1 MADQY
6 LNAESR
12 LFHEIF
18 QHVSTGI
25 AVYEAVDEGKDFVFK
40 DINPAGT
47 SIGKMPRE
55 AYIGRRLTEVYP
67 CVRETGLLEVLQ
79 RVWKTGV
86 PEKFAVTRY
95 RDERIELWVENYVT
109 RLPSGENLTVF
120 EDLTARKQT
129 EAEKAQL
136 LKQIHRVQKME
147 ALAALAA
154 GIAHDFNNLLMPIL
168 GYAQMGARRSASEE
182 PHHRYFMRILD
193 ASRRAKDLVG
203 QILLL
208 SRDNPSAEKG
218 ADLVPILKECVKLL
232 RAGVPEFLEISYEK
246 LPQTAPVPADP
257 VELHQIVMN
266 LGVNAY
272 QAVGKKSGWVRFQLE
287 CPCET
292 AHFLRKVS
300 DAPTPWVRLSVL
312 DSGPGVSPEVR
323 EKIFEPYFSTKKP
336 EEGTGLGLF
345 IVSGVVQR
353 LGGAVWVED
362 APQGGA
368 AFHVLLPM
376 APAAAPTEVETLVED
391 IPSLDAHLLIVDDDP
406 VVRSILKTY
415 LTPCVRRLTL
425 CETPREALEI
435 FQAHPEDFDIVL
447 TDYSM
452 PGCSGF
458 ELVQCFK
465 EQRPSLPV
473 ILLTGYC
480 SLENMPHWHN
490 VHLVDRVLYKP
501 ISRMELCTV
510 LQEVLQAR

>member
-1 MADQY
+1 MADRP
-6 LNAESR
+6 LNAESS

-18 QHVSTGI
+18 QHVATGI
-25 AVYEAVDEGKDFVFK
+25 AVHEAVDEGKDFVFK

-47 SIGKMPRE
+47 SICKMPRE
-55 AYIGRRLTEVYP
+55 AHIGRRVTEVYSG
-67 CVRETGLLEVLQ
+67 VREMGLLEVFQ

-86 PEKFAVTRY
+86 PEKFPLKRY
-95 RDERIELWVENYVT
+95 QGERIDLWVENYVA
-109 RLPSGENLTVF
+109 RLPSGEILAVF

-168 GYAQMGARRSASEE
+168 GFAQMGAGRTTPEE
-182 PHHRYFMRILD
+182 PLHRYFTRILD

-208 SRDNPSAEKG
+208 SRDNPSDGRA
-218 ADLVPILKECVKLL
+218 ADLVPILKECIKLL
-232 RAGVPEFLEISYEK
+232 RAGVPGFVEISYEK
-246 LPQTAPVPADP
+246 LPQTAPIPADP
-257 VELHQIVMN
+257 MELHQIVMN

-272 QAVGKKSGWVRFQLE
+272 QAVGKGGGWVRFEVE

-292 AHFLRKVS
+292 AYFLRKVP
-300 DAPTPWVRLSVL
+300 DTPTPWVRLSVL
-312 DSGPGVSPEVR
+312 DSGHGVSPEVR

-336 EEGTGLGLF
+336 QEGTGLGLF

-376 APAAAPTEVETLVED
+376 APAAAPTEVETLLEE
-391 IPSLDAHLLIVDDDP
+391 IPSLDAHVLIVDDDP
-406 VVRSILKTY
+406 DVRSILQAY

-425 CETPREALEI
+425 CETPHEALEI

-447 TDYSM
+447 TNYAM

-480 SLENMPHWHN
+480 SLENMPHWPN

-501 ISRMELCTV
+501 ISRMDLWKV